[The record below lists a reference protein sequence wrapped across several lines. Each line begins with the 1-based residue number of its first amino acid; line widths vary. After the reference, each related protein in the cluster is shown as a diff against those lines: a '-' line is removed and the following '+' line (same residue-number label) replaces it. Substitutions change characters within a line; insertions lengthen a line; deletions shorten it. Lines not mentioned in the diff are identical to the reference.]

1 MMDEEQTKKLRAKN
15 IRTGL
20 ILFCVVL
27 AFFAGIIWRR
37 WS

>member
-1 MMDEEQTKKLRAKN
+1 MDERQARRLKARN

-20 ILFCVVL
+20 ILLSVVV
-27 AFFAGIIWRR
+27 AFFVGIIWRR